1 LNPTVLATLIDRLD
15 AASSIA
21 AEADK
26 ISAEDDL
33 EELLVSET
41 AKATAYK
48 NLRDAEVALRDAE
61 KLAEGLNYPIADQS
75 EIDGRRKSMI
85 AARDAYQNAVADYE
99 GVKLRDYYDEERMK
113 KYETLQNALTA

>member
-1 LNPTVLATLIDRLD
+1 MNPTVLATLIDRLD